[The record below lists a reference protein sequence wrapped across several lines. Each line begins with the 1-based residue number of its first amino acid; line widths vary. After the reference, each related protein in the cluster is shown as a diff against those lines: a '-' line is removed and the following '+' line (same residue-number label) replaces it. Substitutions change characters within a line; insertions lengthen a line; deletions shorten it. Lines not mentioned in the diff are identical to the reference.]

1 MTFLQVTQYPNATL
15 QPGLLSNIVIG
26 AASADV
32 ALSDGSD
39 FSYLWLNARAS
50 LPGQVTQVSVRPPV
64 LPSTARVYSVDV
76 QVRFQTVLD
85 APQLPLLLLTLC
97 TQSGAI
103 TVAGQVALPSTTDF
117 SQNCP
122 SDGDGGN
129 WETLDLGSFVAAP
142 DGTPWDPTPVTG
154 NLANLSC
161 WLGRG
166 DDLAADLF
174 VSAISFTINYQVPA
188 VVTPTAP
195 VSGSDT
201 QATAMWGYT
210 SQTFSAQ
217 QAFRVGVYTLAQT
230 LDPNFVP
237 YVSPAQFISG
247 SQGASPANSW
257 WQYGPAQQWTLPG
270 DLTDGTYVAYIQAI
284 SQWAGAGGDFTT
296 AIASITW
303 TRTAAPAG
311 PPNTA
316 VLTSAAYSYPNMR
329 TDLVLTPGTGGGAA
343 TVAFTVI
350 KSTDGVSWAP
360 ASPNLTYVEA
370 NGSTPV
376 TVADRYPLLN
386 APTQYAVIA
395 YSGSP
400 LVAAAAPSTPLT
412 VTPADNRWLLHH
424 PTNDLLDTDF
434 EVKSPKGDEGIVT
447 TLLEMQGTYYYTG
460 GPQAQALPDMTFGPV
475 YGSQIALK
483 MWFDM
488 IGRPDLWAA
497 IDELRKARCPL
508 FLQRPTGEA
517 FWIGMGPGQAGKDTT
532 DAENFVPGNQSKYQW
547 KRRDVVLTQTNAPLI
562 Y

>member
-1 MTFLQVTQYPNATL
+1 MTYLQVTEYPNATL

-76 QVRFQTVLD
+76 QVRFQTVPD
-85 APQLPLLLLTLC
+85 ATQLPLLLLSLC
-97 TQSGAI
+97 TQAGAI
-103 TVAGQVALPSTTDF
+103 TVSGQVAPAPTIDF
-117 SQNCP
+117 SQSCP
-122 SDGDGGN
+122 SDANGGI
-129 WETLDLGSFVAAP
+129 WETLDLGSFIAAP

-166 DDLAADLF
+166 DDLPADLF
-174 VSAISFTINYQVPA
+174 VSAISFTVNYQVPA

-195 VSGSDT
+195 VSGSAT
-201 QATAMWGYT
+201 QATATWGYA

-217 QAFRVGVYTLAQT
+217 QAYRVGVYTLPQT

-237 YVSPAQFISG
+237 YVTPAQFISG
-247 SQGASPANSW
+247 AQGASPDTSW

-296 AIASITW
+296 PIASITW

-316 VLTSAAYSYPNMR
+316 VLTSAAYSYSDMQ
-329 TDLVLTPGTGGGAA
+329 TQMVIQPGTGGGAA
-343 TVAFTVI
+343 TTAFTVI
-350 KSTDGVSWAP
+350 KSTDGVSWKA
-360 ASPNLTYVEA
+360 ASPSLTYIPA
-370 NGSTPV
+370 NGLTPIP
-376 TVADRYPLLN
+376 VADRYALLN

-434 EVKSPKGDEGIVT
+434 NVKSPKGDEGIVT
-447 TLLEMQGTYYYTG
+447 TLLEMQGIYYYAG
-460 GPQAQALPDMTFGPV
+460 GPQAQALPDMTWGPV

-488 IGRPDLWAA
+488 IARPGLWDA
-497 IDELRKARCPL
+497 IEELRKARGPL

-517 FWIGMGPGQAGKDTT
+517 FWIGMGPGQTGQDVK

-547 KRRDVVLTQTNAPLI
+547 KRRDVVLTQTNPPLV